1 MTLVSLEEMRAFV
14 VFAKLRYMPTSKKNQ
29 VRLPKHVKPERYKIF
44 IKPDLKT
51 FKYEAEE
58 TISLEL
64 FKATNQIILH
74 SKSLVIES
82 AEYFAFGK
90 KHKPKTIKYDTSL
103 EQVVFTF
110 KKKLPKGRGELGIK
124 FNGLLEDRL
133 NGFYRSSYEHE
144 GKIQHIA
151 TTQFESTFAR
161 NAFPCFDEPS
171 AKAIFDV
178 TLMVQKGLHAISN
191 TLPIGIQEH
200 QGWDIVQFAPTPK
213 MSTYLLAFIVGNF
226 EFIEG
231 KTKNNVLVRV
241 FVTPGKKKQ
250 AKFALDVAIKSLDFY
265 EQYFDIKYPLPV
277 LDMIALPDFSA
288 AAMENWGAVTYR
300 ETALLIDPDHS
311 SIANRQQVA
320 LTITHELAHQW
331 FGNLVTMEW
340 WTDLWLNEG
349 FASYIEHL
357 ALDHIFPSWKV
368 WDQFVFSYQGLAL
381 SLDALKNTH
390 PIEVVV
396 HHPTEIDEIFDT
408 ISYSKG
414 ASIIRMLANYLGEK
428 DFRNGLRHY
437 LKKHAYGNAVTE
449 DLWHAFEKV
458 SKKKIAPMMRTW
470 TKQAGYPVV
479 SVEIKDSKGNIHIS
493 QERFFSS
500 SVSRKANKKKTSWKV
515 PVSIFRS
522 KTKIENLLLEK
533 DSLITKPLQKG
544 EWLKLNFNETGF
556 YRIKYQL
563 AFLNDLKRAIL
574 TKKLDPK
581 DRLALISNAFA
592 LAQAGYIPT
601 TEVLELLEA
610 YKNED
615 NYNVWV
621 EISSGLAHLSRVLEN
636 EDFKDRFE
644 KYCRDIFSPMVSRV
658 DWSKKPKETHTQSL
672 LRSLILA
679 NAVRYRDPK
688 TTVKALSMFKELV
701 RGKHIDPDIKQIVYS
716 AVALNGEIKEDRQL
730 RKLYKQAKLHEEK
743 HRIARVL
750 PLFKDQRIL
759 TDVLKFF
766 LSKEVRNQDTT
777 LFLAIAL
784 SSRRSKHLAWKF
796 VKQNWKYLLSKFG
809 DGGHVLSRIA
819 SALETFSTEK
829 VASDIS
835 QFFKAN
841 PAPGAERSIQQSL
854 EQIRANAAWIK
865 KDREILFK
873 FLDN

>member
-1 MTLVSLEEMRAFV
+1 MRAFV
-14 VFAKLRYMPTSKKNQ
+14 VFAKLRYMSKSKKNK

-64 FKATNQIILH
+64 FKSDSQIVLH

-82 AEYFAFGK
+82 AEYFAFGRK
-90 KHKPKTIKYDTSL
+90 YKPKAIKYDTSL
-103 EQVVFTF
+103 EQVIFSF

-311 SIANRQQVA
+311 PVANKQQVA

-357 ALDHIFPSWKV
+357 ALNHIFPSWKV
-368 WDQFVFSYQGLAL
+368 WDQFVFNYQGLAL

-390 PIEVVV
+390 PIEVEV

-437 LKKHAYGNAVTE
+437 LKKHAYGNAITE

-458 SKKKIAPMMRTW
+458 SGKKIAPMMRTW
-470 TKQAGYPVV
+470 TKQAGYPVI
-479 SVEIKDSKGNIHIS
+479 SVETKDAKGKIHVS

-500 SVSRKANKKKTSWKV
+500 SVSRKENKKKTLWKV
-515 PVSIFRS
+515 PVSIFRN
-522 KTKIENLLLEK
+522 KTKTENILLEK
-533 DSLITKPLQKG
+533 ESLTTKPLQKG
-544 EWLKLNFNETGF
+544 EWLKLNLNETGF
-556 YRIKYQL
+556 YRVKYQP
-563 AFLNDLKRAIL
+563 AFLNDLKEAIL
-574 TKKLDPK
+574 KKKLDPK

-601 TEVLELLEA
+601 TEALKLLEA

-621 EISSGLAHLSRVLEN
+621 EISSGLAHLSRILEN
-636 EDFKDRFE
+636 EDFKETFE
-644 KYCRDIFSPMVSRV
+644 KYCRDTFSPMVSKV
-658 DWSKKPKETHTQSL
+658 DWSKKSQETHTQSL

-679 NAVRYRDPK
+679 NAVRYKDQK
-688 TTVKALSMFKELV
+688 TTTKALVMFKDLL
-701 RGKHIDPDIKQIVYS
+701 RGKHIDPDIKQIVYL
-716 AVALNGEIKEDRQL
+716 AVAINGGVKEYKQL
-730 RKLYKQAKLHEEK
+730 RKLYRHSKLHEEK

-759 TDVLKFF
+759 ADVLKFF

-777 LFLAIAL
+777 LFLASAL

-796 VKQNWKYLLSKFG
+796 VKKNWKYLLKKFG
-809 DGGHVLSRIA
+809 GGGHEFPRITG
-819 SALETFSTEK
+819 ALEVFVTEK
-829 VASDIS
+829 AALDIS
-835 QFFKAN
+835 EFFKVN
-841 PAPGAERSIQQSL
+841 SAPGAERSIQQSI
-854 EQIRANAAWIK
+854 EQIRSNAAWIK
-865 KDREILFK
+865 KDREILFEYFK
-873 FLDN
+873 K